1 MKAEIIKTSGE
12 RISVKPENGTDY
24 FELHEM
30 QEIVGGWIEIVRL
43 RDGSIMVVN
52 EEGKVNR
59 LEPNI
64 VATNLLLAQGGWDMV
79 VGDVLVCD
87 AGMVK

>member
-12 RISVKPENGTDY
+12 RIHVKPENGTD

-30 QEIVGGWIEIVRL
+30 QEIVGGWIEIVYL
-43 RDGSIMVVN
+43 RDGRIMVVN

>member
-12 RISVKPENGTDY
+12 RISVKPENGTD

-30 QEIVGGWIEIVRL
+30 QEIVGGWIEIVYL
-43 RDGSIMVVN
+43 RDERIMVVN

-87 AGMVK
+87 ASMVK

>member
-12 RISVKPENGTDY
+12 RISVKPENGTD

-30 QEIVGGWIEIVRL
+30 QTIVGGWIEVVYL
-43 RDGSIMVVN
+43 RDGRIMVVN

-87 AGMVK
+87 ASMLK

>member
-12 RISVKPENGTDY
+12 RIPVKPENGTD

-30 QEIVGGWIEIVRL
+30 QTIVGGWIEVVYL
-43 RDGSIMVVN
+43 RDGRIMVVN

-87 AGMVK
+87 ASMLK

>member
-12 RISVKPENGTDY
+12 RISVKPENGTD

-30 QEIVGGWIEIVRL
+30 QEIVGGWIEIVYL
-43 RDGSIMVVN
+43 RDGRIMVVN

-87 AGMVK
+87 ASMVK

>member
-12 RISVKPENGTDY
+12 RITVKPENGTD

-30 QEIVGGWIEIVRL
+30 QEIVGGWIEVVYL
-43 RDGSIMVVN
+43 RDGRIMVVN

-64 VATNLLLAQGGWDMV
+64 VATNLLLAQGGWDMI

-87 AGMVK
+87 ASMLK